1 MEKKLYGTCKENKN
15 NPASASVRV
24 KNIFAGCRC
33 GIITDVRNEN
43 GSEKL
48 DCVYSSEYKY
58 ACRGRDDKAEYN
70 DYPEIKVALNGG
82 SEKIVWS
89 QKQYDFLSQ
98 KYSDDTLSV
107 HPALWNNGTNNLL
120 SGVFEV
126 LPGRIYQVRG
136 YDMANIS
143 FVKTNNIDKTG
154 FTEDDHWLVLDTLMS
169 TECTEASMNLFADY
183 ISYKLY
189 NGKSENKISLK
200 NKISGIIISHSHVD
214 HYGGMKTV
222 SDFLCKYDK
231 KSCDGEVIDV
241 SGDIIV
247 PEGFTEHSVSEN
259 IYVGNAMA
267 RRASYQY
274 GSFIKPDG
282 ENDYTGS
289 ISIGIGQGQSTG
301 TISFCTPTYE
311 VGKNQMLMIEEL
323 HFDCQLTPGTE
334 APAEM
339 NNYFHEY
346 NALWLAENCT
356 GTLHNL
362 YTLRGAQ
369 VRDGK
374 EWAKFLVEAS
384 AIYGNKTD
392 VIFQS
397 HNWPHWKDS
406 TDIREFL
413 LDTASIYKYINDQT
427 LHYMNQGY
435 KMNEAADML
444 TIPRRLQKNWCTKPF
459 YGTPKHNAKA
469 VYQKYLGW
477 YDANP
482 LHLEELPPEQ
492 LAQEQMRYMMV
503 SGGTEGILSEIKA
516 DILRGNYWI
525 AAYMAQQIVLGHKDN
540 DTVNKARELCAD
552 ALEQLGYQCE
562 SGIWRNAYLCASYE
576 LRNGKG
582 RVSPSGSADTMKS
595 MTAEMLLD
603 YISILFD
610 GEIASAR
617 VTYDGVLNISG
628 ERFAFIIR
636 NGAIMYYKLNEK
648 EYGYATGKDGEISLK
663 KETLIFMTGLTQ
675 KKMSKFDMYA
685 QLCSCDSE
693 NADFL
698 QKIASCMIN
707 LSSDR
712 YKYFD
717 IVSKHDSEVKV
728 DDEIFDIENIVREC
742 IGFLDK
748 LKNDSLVN
756 GGSVTFERDN
766 LEKWRK
772 YYKILKEETNIIMDS
787 YFFSFTDGGKFGIS
801 TDGCLV
807 KAEYWF
813 TMYSLYRYLGR
824 KYINNDCVFCGM
836 ADNAEKVAKLKK
848 KIVLLESYL
857 PEYFG
862 DADKNGYKIDN
873 EDKVAWKYLQGED
886 KDVFSLCELT
896 ERLSISYR
904 ELLEIVE
911 K

>member
-1 MEKKLYGTCKENKN
+1 MGNNKN
-15 NPASASVRV
+15 TIQGKSASSSVRV

-33 GIITDVRNEN
+33 GVITGVRNEN
-43 GSEKL
+43 GTEKL
-48 DCVYSSEYKY
+48 DCAYSSEYQY
-58 ACRGRDDKAEYN
+58 ACRGRADKSEYN
-70 DYPEIKVALNGG
+70 NYPQIKATVNGNE
-82 SEKIVWS
+82 EKNVWS
-89 QKQYDFLSQ
+89 QKQYDFLAQ
-98 KYSDDTLSV
+98 KYSADTLSV

-126 LPGRIYQVRG
+126 LPGKIYQVRG

-143 FVKTNNIDKTG
+143 FIKTNNIDKTE
-154 FTEDDHWLVLDTLMS
+154 FTEDDHWLILDTLMS
-169 TECTEASMNLFADY
+169 TECTEATADLFDKY
-183 ISYKLY
+183 ISDKL
-189 NGKSENKISLK
+189 GKNVTIKG
-200 NKISGIIISHSHVD
+200 KISGIMISHSHVD
-214 HYGGMKTV
+214 HYGGMGYLQ
-222 SDFLCKYDK
+222 DYLREYDK
-231 KSCDGEVIDV
+231 EKADNDV

-259 IYVGNAMA
+259 VYVGNAMG

-282 ENDYTGS
+282 ENNYTGS

-301 TISFCTPTYE
+301 TISFCAPTYE
-311 VGKNQMLMIEEL
+311 VRRNQMLVIEEL

-374 EWAKFLVEAS
+374 EWAKFLVES
-384 AIYGNKTD
+384 AAMYGNRTD

-492 LAQEQMRYMMV
+492 LAREQMRYMMV

-516 DILRGNYWI
+516 DISRGNYWI

-582 RVSPSGSADTMKS
+582 RVSASRSSDTMNS

-628 ERFAFIIR
+628 ERFAFVIR
-636 NGAIMYYKLNEK
+636 NGAIMYYSLSDGKC
-648 EYGYATGKDGEISLK
+648 EYALGKDAEISLK
-663 KETLIFMTGLTQ
+663 KETLSYLISLTQ
-675 KKMSKFDMYA
+675 MRISKYGIYRKLLKHDA
-685 QLCSCDSE
+685 VNVE
-693 NADFL
+693 FL

-707 LSSDR
+707 LSVDR
-712 YKYFD
+712 YRFFD
-717 IVSKHDSEVKV
+717 IIGKHDSEVRIYSSTYDLETV
-728 DDEIFDIENIVREC
+728 VREC
-742 IGFLDK
+742 IDFLCSLNETNMK
-748 LKNDSLVN
+748 TLLTGKSIRFEGNDRITWLN
-756 GGSVTFERDN
+756 
-766 LEKWRK
+766 
-772 YYKILKEETNIIMDS
+772 YYNILKEETNVIMDGD
-787 YFFSFTDGGKFGIS
+787 FFSFNNDGNLGIGKDCIF
-801 TDGCLV
+801 V
-807 KAEYWF
+807 ENEYRY
-813 TMYSLYRYLGR
+813 TLYSLYRYLGR
-824 KYINNDCVFCGM
+824 KYINNDCEYRGTT
-836 ADNAEKVAKLKK
+836 DNVEKIAKLKK

-857 PEYFG
+857 PEYFA
-862 DADKNGYKIDN
+862 DADKSGYKIDA
-873 EDKVAWKYLQGED
+873 EDKVAWWYLQGED
-886 KDVFSLCELT
+886 KDVFSLSELT
-896 ERLSISYR
+896 ERLSASYK
-904 ELLEIVE
+904 ELLELIE
-911 K
+911 TENKG